1 MARSQS
7 GFWHFLWAGIA
18 KGVQTGSI
26 VPSQKHLV
34 RRMIAPV
41 PKGYAGRIIELGPGS
56 GPLTVRLAAR
66 CPNARILACEINPTL
81 ARICRENLTAAGLEG
96 RVEVVVERA
105 EKVLEDIAKEG
116 GRPDFVISGIPL
128 GNLKREDTL
137 ALVERIRDSL
147 APGGMYIQFQYSL
160 IDRKTIRSRFPRL
173 RTVPAFLNFPPAF
186 VYYART

>member
-18 KGVQTGSI
+18 KSVQTGSI

-41 PKGYAGRIIELGPGS
+41 PKGYDGRIIELGPGS
-56 GPLTVRLAAR
+56 GPLTVRLAGR
-66 CPNARILACEINPTL
+66 CPKARILACEINPTL
-81 ARICRENLTAAGLEG
+81 ARICRENVAAAGLDD
-96 RVEVVVERA
+96 RVEVVVDSAER
-105 EKVLEDIAKEG
+105 VLEEVSKKG
-116 GRPDFVISGIPL
+116 NRPDFVISGIPL
-128 GNLKREDTL
+128 GNLKREDTV
-137 ALVERIRDSL
+137 ALVQRIKDSL
-147 APGGMYIQFQYSL
+147 APDGMYIQFQYSL
-160 IDRKTIRSRFPRL
+160 IDRKTIRSRFPRV